1 MYLTISSLRVL
12 GVVMRRTKHSKR
24 IKQIVGYS
32 MSCSYVYIFI
42 GCIEIKKKRDLMGNK
57 SNILTLLRSD
67 AFSIFYGPPKLKKN
81 ITPPK

>member
-42 GCIEIKKKRDLMGNK
+42 GCIEIKTKMGNK

-67 AFSIFYGPPKLKKN
+67 AFSIFYGPPKL
-81 ITPPK
+81 